1 MPFVKRN
8 SKLENE
14 ILKEDLKDPKL
25 KAEYEQWEQELQL
38 RMALAKARKKAN
50 LSQTELAEKTGLS
63 QQAISRIETGYTN
76 ATLGSL
82 IKYISALGVQLTV
95 VNRND

>member
-8 SKLENE
+8 SKLENK
-14 ILKEDLKDPKL
+14 ILKEDLRDPKL